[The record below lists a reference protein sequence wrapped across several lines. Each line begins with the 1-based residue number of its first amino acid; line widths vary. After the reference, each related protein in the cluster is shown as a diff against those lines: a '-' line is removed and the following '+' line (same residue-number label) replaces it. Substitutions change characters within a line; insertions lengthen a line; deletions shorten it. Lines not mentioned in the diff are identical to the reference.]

1 MARILVVDDDPEFL
15 RAEETVTGARFVL
28 TLPADDATRQ
38 LAASIDSFYSVM
50 RAQLAQAPCNLLVA
64 RLSTAANSAAVDQVM
79 QRFEEHLDVRVWKIS
94 STTWVAL
101 SDAPVRQLYRRL
113 ADIVALADEE
123 LRQGLH
129 VQVRCAGRTA
139 PVDELVLQSV
149 VRCRRTFPAWVLQ
162 KERKNSRT
170 EVA

>member
-1 MARILVVDDDPEFL
+1 
-15 RAEETVTGARFVL
+15 
-28 TLPADDATRQ
+28 
-38 LAASIDSFYSVM
+38 
-50 RAQLAQAPCNLLVA
+50 LLVA
-64 RLSTAANSAAVDQVM
+64 RLSTDANSAAVDQVM
-79 QRFEEHLDVRVWKIS
+79 QCFEERFGVRVWKIS
-94 STTWVAL
+94 PTTWAAL
-101 SDAPVRQLYRRL
+101 SDVPVRQLYRRL

-149 VRCRRTFPAWVLQ
+149 VRCRRAFPAWVLQ